1 MKKLFIIAIIWA
13 LTFAIIRIEKKFKR
27 EHFFDITKIEI
38 SPVSSNLGKSLEDVK
53 KSLMGENIHDID
65 IDKVKE
71 RILSDIRV
79 SSVDIFEKDINEL
92 RIEVKE
98 RKAVYYIQ
106 YNDKIYNAD
115 ESGVI
120 FGELDEYPKKSIPIL
135 VLKDEKNKD
144 QLIEIISKL
153 NETDF
158 KDEVSQIYFVNDKMI
173 VILLRDG
180 VEIKTNAE
188 VQKSKYLITFNL
200 YRELRKTKEIEY
212 MDIRFN
218 DIIVKEKEG
227 KNAGKHQ

>member
-79 SSVDIFEKDINEL
+79 SSVDISEKDINEL

-106 YNDKIYNAD
+106 YRDKIYNTD

-180 VEIKTNAE
+180 VEIKTNLD
-188 VQKSKYLITFNL
+188 VQKSKYLVTFNL
-200 YRELRKTKEIEY
+200 YKELRKTKDIEY

>member
-1 MKKLFIIAIIWA
+1 MKKVVIIAIIWA

-38 SPVSSNLGKSLEDVK
+38 SPVSSNLGKSLEDIK

-65 IDKVKE
+65 IDKIKE
-71 RILSDIRV
+71 KILADIRV
-79 SSVDIFEKDINEL
+79 SSVDIYEKDINEL

-106 YNDKIYNAD
+106 YKDKIYNAD

-120 FGELDEYPKKSIPIL
+120 FGELYEYPKKSIPIL

-144 QLIEIISKL
+144 QLIEVISKL
-153 NETDF
+153 SEIDLN
-158 KDEVSQIYFVNDKMI
+158 DEVSQIYFINNKLII
-173 VILLRDG
+173 VLLRDG
-180 VEIKTNAE
+180 VEIKTNLDI
-188 VQKSKYLITFNL
+188 QKSKYLVTFNL

>member
-65 IDKVKE
+65 IDKIKE

-79 SSVDIFEKDINEL
+79 SSVDISEKDINEL

-106 YNDKIYNAD
+106 YRDKIYNAD

-158 KDEVSQIYFVNDKMI
+158 KDEVSQIYFVNDKMM

-180 VEIKTNAE
+180 VEIKTNLD
-188 VQKSKYLITFNL
+188 VQKSKYLVTFNL
-200 YRELRKTKEIEY
+200 YKELRKTKEIEY
-212 MDIRFN
+212 VDIRFN

>member
-65 IDKVKE
+65 IDKIKE

-79 SSVDIFEKDINEL
+79 SSVDISEKDINEL

-106 YNDKIYNAD
+106 YRDKIYNAD

-158 KDEVSQIYFVNDKMI
+158 KDEVSQIYFVNDKMM

-180 VEIKTNAE
+180 VEIKTNSD

-200 YRELRKTKEIEY
+200 YKELRKTKEIEY

>member
-1 MKKLFIIAIIWA
+1 MKKVFIIAIIWA

-65 IDKVKE
+65 INKIKE

-79 SSVDIFEKDINEL
+79 SSVDIYEKDINEL

-144 QLIEIISKL
+144 QLIEVISKL
-153 NETDF
+153 NEIDF
-158 KDEVSQIYFVNDKMI
+158 KDEVSQIYFINDKMI

-180 VEIKTNAE
+180 VEIKTNTE